1 MRPDAREMEISY
13 KSIVMVKMGDSES
26 LNQVN
31 GEGQVRAPG
40 YIMTYIK
47 EEIIDLQP
55 SLINSH
61 V

>member
-1 MRPDAREMEISY
+1 MKPNAREREISY
-13 KSIVMVKMGDSES
+13 KSIVMVKMGSES

-31 GEGQVRAPG
+31 GGQVCVPS

-47 EEIIDLQP
+47 EEIKDLQP

>member
-1 MRPDAREMEISY
+1 MKPNARERKISY
-13 KSIVMVKMGDSES
+13 KSIVMVKMGSES

-31 GEGQVRAPG
+31 GEGQVCVPS
-40 YIMTYIK
+40 YIMTYVK
-47 EEIIDLQP
+47 EEIKDLQP